1 MSSISRS
8 FSPKNRISQF
18 ESELADARRKN
29 KELEDLNRCLKC
41 ALVNHFGYPNT
52 QKVNRKRI
60 QDLTEDIQNHQ
71 ERVDLYFFSLSS
83 TRVEMNNW
91 MAEPDQKLS
100 AQHRSL
106 RLRRDKHSGFDDT

>member
-1 MSSISRS
+1 MSSISKR
-8 FSPKNRISQF
+8 FSSKNRISQI

-29 KELEDLNRCLKC
+29 QELEDLNIFLKC

-52 QKVNRKRI
+52 HKVNRKRI

-83 TRVEMNNW
+83 TRVQKNKL
-91 MAEPDQKLS
+91 MADTDQKLS

-106 RLRRDKHSGFDDT
+106 RLRKDKYSGLVDT